1 MPNAEIN
8 EICDVIRRGKLDKDN
23 IHQLAAQKCIGTV
36 LNDLEAEVEF
46 LLGLM
51 DIDKLIE
58 DLQTKFYFLTT
69 ADIEKVENLCQV
81 IIDHE
86 ANFKGGKLV
95 RRGRGAEAATKICE
109 ELHQSYLNVDTYDQ
123 LARWCEM
130 KRRMP
135 IPEDHFR
142 SIARILYGKALK
154 RI

>member
-23 IHQLAAQKCIGTV
+23 IHQLAAQKCIGT
-36 LNDLEAEVEF
+36 
-46 LLGLM
+46 
-51 DIDKLIE
+51 
-58 DLQTKFYFLTT
+58 
-69 ADIEKVENLCQV
+69 
-81 IIDHE
+81 
-86 ANFKGGKLV
+86 
-95 RRGRGAEAATKICE
+95 TKICE